1 MRVPT
6 EQDYNAESREIEFC
20 VDIYFN
26 GLNSDPLRVTRNNY
40 LMDLDLLDEACADG
54 DTFVGVPSANEV
66 SFNLY
71 SEDGIFNPNN
81 IHGAYYRKIGLGI
94 CLKVYIRPVAG
105 DTNDIATQSEL
116 ARFTHSELATKTQ
129 DEVKHSGLVD
139 EPFEWEPLGV
149 FYVTDWVTDLTGINV
164 SVTGTDLLVNLFT
177 SEKVRLPILTE
188 YPMEDLI
195 TDFFTANGQSVTIV
209 GDFTRNLPFA
219 YINKDNN
226 KFLQEF
232 ANGALAFIYSNHS
245 GSFVVQSIDT
255 ILPVSHTLTDHD
267 QIISI
272 NAKQSIV
279 NSYDGI
285 TVVCEKPQLSKEISL
300 LQNRAQ
306 AIEEEETLII
316 SNQGFSSTPL
326 YALSHVE
333 VQSDADC
340 EVTDISSSV
349 FDISYK
355 LVNNTALATN
365 VNINFF
371 GYIVEKLPIT
381 YSDETSNMLKIDND
395 YVQSEDYA
403 LHIKDLLTAYI
414 RLPIPVLEVTTRG
427 NPKYQ
432 PGDKVRIYS
441 EKYGVD
447 FTGWLI
453 RQHFTYDG
461 GLKCTITVLNSG
473 IIGG

>member
-26 GLNSDPLRVTRNNY
+26 GLNSDPLRVTRDNY

-94 CLKVYIRPVAG
+94 CLKVYIRPVA
-105 DTNDIATQSEL
+105 
-116 ARFTHSELATKTQ
+116 
-129 DEVKHSGLVD
+129 D

-355 LVNNTALATN
+355 LVNNTSLATN

>member
-26 GLNSDPLRVTRNNY
+26 GLNSDPLRVTRDNY

-94 CLKVYIRPVAG
+94 CLKVYIRPV
-105 DTNDIATQSEL
+105 
-116 ARFTHSELATKTQ
+116 
-129 DEVKHSGLVD
+129 GLVD

-316 SNQGFSSTPL
+316 NNQGFSSTPL

-355 LVNNTALATN
+355 LVNNTSLATN

>member
-26 GLNSDPLRVTRNNY
+26 GLNSDPLRVTRDNY

-81 IHGAYYRKIGLGI
+81 THGTYYGKIGLNV
-94 CLKVYIRPVAG
+94 CLKVYIRPVAT
-105 DTNDIATQSEL
+105 DT
-116 ARFTHSELATKTQ
+116 
-129 DEVKHSGLVD
+129 D

-219 YINKDNN
+219 YIDKDNN

-255 ILPVSHTLTDHD
+255 ILPVAHTLTDHD

-340 EVTDISSSV
+340 EVTDINSSV

-403 LHIKDLLTAYI
+403 LHIKNLLTAYI

>member
-1 MRVPT
+1 MRMPT

-26 GLNSDPLRVTRNNY
+26 GLTAEPLRVTRNNY
-40 LMDLDLLDEACADG
+40 LIDLDLLDEACADG

-81 IHGAYYRKIGLGI
+81 THGTYYGKIGLGI

-105 DTNDIATQSEL
+105 DTNDIATQGEL
-116 ARFTHSELATKTQ
+116 ARFTHAELATKTQ
-129 DEVKHSGLVD
+129 DEVRHSGLVD

-149 FYVTDWVTDLTGINV
+149 FYVTDWSTDITGINV
-164 SVTGTDLLVNLFT
+164 NVVGTDLLQSLFT
-177 SEKVRLPILTE
+177 SEKVRLPILMD
-188 YPMEDLI
+188 YDMVNLVR
-195 TDFFTANGQSVTIV
+195 DFFETNGITPIFKGTSPQI
-209 GDFTRNLPFA
+209 LPFA
-219 YINKDNN
+219 YINKENN
-226 KFLQEF
+226 KFLQEI
-232 ANGALAFIYSNHS
+232 ALGALAFIYSNHQ
-245 GSFVVQSIDT
+245 GQIVVQFLDT
-255 ILPVSHTLTDHD
+255 HSEVLWTLTDHD
-267 QIISI
+267 QIMGISS
-272 NAKQSIV
+272 KQSVV
-279 NSYDGI
+279 NSYDGV
-285 TVVCEKPQLSKEISL
+285 TVICEQPQLSKEQSI

-306 AIEEEETLII
+306 KISANETLVI

-333 VQSDADC
+333 VQSEADC

-349 FDISYK
+349 YDISYK
-355 LVNNTALATN
+355 LANLSALDSTVNLD
-365 VNINFF
+365 FF
-371 GYIVEKLPIT
+371 GYIIERIPMTL
-381 YSDETSNMLKIDND
+381 SDNTAAMLKLDND
-395 YVQSEDYA
+395 YIQTEVYA
-403 LHIKDLLTAYI
+403 SHIKDLLTAYI

-432 PGDKVRIYS
+432 PGDKVHIYS
-441 EKYGVD
+441 EKYNVN

-453 RQHFTYDG
+453 RQQFKYDG

>member
-26 GLNSDPLRVTRNNY
+26 GLTAEPLRVTRSNY
-40 LMDLDLLDEACADG
+40 LIDLDLLDEACADG
-54 DTFVGVPSANEV
+54 NTFVGVPSANEV

-71 SEDGIFNPNN
+71 SESGIFNPNN
-81 IHGAYYRKIGLGI
+81 IHGTYYGKINIGI
-94 CLKVYIRPVAG
+94 PMKVFIRPVLPERVH
-105 DTNDIATQSEL
+105 NVTQGEL
-116 ARFTHSELATKTQ
+116 QEYTHGTLATMTHE
-129 DEVKHSGLVD
+129 EVSRLGAEV
-139 EPFEWEPLGV
+139 EWEPLGL
-149 FYVTDWVTDLTGINV
+149 FFVTDWVTDITGINV
-164 SVTGTDLLVNLFT
+164 NVVGTDLLQSLFT
-177 SEKVRLPILTE
+177 SEKVRLPILMD
-188 YPMEDLI
+188 YDMVNLVR
-195 TDFFTANGQSVTIV
+195 DFFEANGITPIFKGTSSQV
-209 GDFTRNLPFA
+209 LPFA
-219 YINKDNN
+219 YINRENN
-226 KFLQEF
+226 KFLQEI
-232 ANGALAFIYSNHS
+232 ALGALAFIYSNHQ
-245 GSFVVQSIDT
+245 GQIVVQFLDT
-255 ILPVSHTLTDHD
+255 ASEVLWTLTDHD

-285 TVVCEKPQLSKEISL
+285 TVVCEKPQLSKEISI

-306 AIEEEETLII
+306 AIKENETLIL

-340 EVTDISSSV
+340 AVTDISSSV

-355 LVNNTALATN
+355 LVNNTALTTN

-441 EKYGVD
+441 EEYGVD

-461 GLKCTITVLNSG
+461 GLKCTIKVLNSG

>member
-26 GLNSDPLRVTRNNY
+26 GLNSDPLRVTRDNY

-81 IHGAYYRKIGLGI
+81 THGTYYGKIGLNV
-94 CLKVYIRPVAG
+94 CLKVYIRPVAT
-105 DTNDIATQSEL
+105 DT
-116 ARFTHSELATKTQ
+116 
-129 DEVKHSGLVD
+129 D

-219 YINKDNN
+219 YIDKDNN

-255 ILPVSHTLTDHD
+255 ILPVAHTLTDHD

-403 LHIKDLLTAYI
+403 LHIKNLLTAYI

-473 IIGG
+473 II

>member
-1 MRVPT
+1 MRMPT

-20 VDIYFN
+20 IDIYFN
-26 GLNSDPLRVTRNNY
+26 GPKADPLRVTRDNY
-40 LMDLDLLDEACADG
+40 LIDLDLLDETCADG

-81 IHGAYYRKIGLGI
+81 IHGTYYGKIGLNT
-94 CLKVYIRPVAG
+94 CLKIYVRPVV
-105 DTNDIATQSEL
+105 TNT
-116 ARFTHSELATKTQ
+116 
-129 DEVKHSGLVD
+129 D

-164 SVTGTDLLVNLFT
+164 SVTGTDLLANLFT

-195 TDFFTANGQSVTIV
+195 SDFFTANGQDITIV
-209 GDFTRNLPFA
+209 GDFTHNLPFA
-219 YINKDNN
+219 YIDKDNN

-245 GSFVVQSIDT
+245 GSFIVQSIDT
-255 ILPVSHTLTDHD
+255 ILPVAHTLTDHD

-285 TVVCEKPQLSKEISL
+285 TVICEKPQLSKEISI

-306 AIEEEETLII
+306 AIKENETLIL

-371 GYIVEKLPIT
+371 GYIIEKLPIT

-403 LHIKDLLTAYI
+403 SHIKDLLTAYI

-432 PGDKVRIYS
+432 PGEKVRIYS
-441 EKYGVD
+441 EEYDID

>member
-26 GLNSDPLRVTRNNY
+26 GLNSDPLRVTRDNY

-81 IHGAYYRKIGLGI
+81 THGTYYGKIGLNV
-94 CLKVYIRPVAG
+94 CLKVYIRPVAT
-105 DTNDIATQSEL
+105 DT
-116 ARFTHSELATKTQ
+116 
-129 DEVKHSGLVD
+129 D

-195 TDFFTANGQSVTIV
+195 TDFFTTNGQSVTIV

-219 YINKDNN
+219 YIDKDNN

-255 ILPVSHTLTDHD
+255 ILPVAHTLTDHD

-340 EVTDISSSV
+340 EVTDINSSV

-403 LHIKDLLTAYI
+403 LHIKNLLTAYI

>member
-26 GLNSDPLRVTRNNY
+26 GLNSNPLRVTRDNY

-81 IHGAYYRKIGLGI
+81 IHGAYYRKIGLGM
-94 CLKVYIRPVAG
+94 CL
-105 DTNDIATQSEL
+105 SEL